1 MEGFEVTISLGD
13 VKLFLI
19 DLDGVVI
26 KGSSPIKGAVEAV
39 KLLRGTGARLMF
51 PTNNST
57 RSRVELTGLLKKV
70 GINVPIEDLIT
81 TAYCAAQYALDKS
94 WKRVYLIGERGL
106 HEECEAAGLT
116 VVDEDD
122 EVCDGVMVGLD
133 RDFTYKKLTAALKF
147 LQRGAVF
154 VATNTD
160 STLPTEKG
168 EIPGAAAM
176 VAGLEAC
183 SKEKP
188 IIVLGKPNTHL
199 LELALE
205 RTGQSL
211 DVCCVVGDRPET
223 DIATARNAGCLSIL
237 VLTGVAT
244 QESREAYPSHQRP
257 DLIFTTLLNAARQYT
272 HLLNM

>member
-1 MEGFEVTISLGD
+1 MEGFEVTTSLGD

-26 KGSSPIKGAVEAV
+26 KGSTPIKGAAEAV
-39 KLLRGTGARLMF
+39 ELLRGAGARLMF
-51 PTNNST
+51 PTNNTT
-57 RSRVELTGLLKKV
+57 RSRAELAGLLKEA
-70 GINVPIEDLIT
+70 GIDVLIEDLIT
-81 TAYCAAQYALDKS
+81 TAYCAAQYAVGKG

-106 HEECEAAGLT
+106 HEECAAAGLT
-116 VVDEDD
+116 VVDED
-122 EVCDGVMVGLD
+122 EEACDGVMVGLD
-133 RDFTYKKLTAALKF
+133 RAFTYKKLAAALKF
-147 LQRGAVF
+147 LQRGATF

-160 STLPTEKG
+160 STLPTEMG

-188 IIVLGKPNTHL
+188 TIVLGKPNTHL
-199 LELALE
+199 LELAVE
-205 RTGQSL
+205 RSGQPL

-244 QESREAYPSHQRP
+244 QESREAYPPHQRP
-257 DLIFTTLLNAARQYT
+257 DLIFPTLIEAARQYAYLINT
-272 HLLNM
+272 

>member
-1 MEGFEVTISLGD
+1 MEDFEVTTSLGD

-26 KGSSPIKGAVEAV
+26 KGSSPIKGAAEAV

-51 PTNNST
+51 PTNNTT

-81 TAYCAAQYALDKS
+81 AAYCAAQYALNKG

-106 HEECEAAGLT
+106 HEECYAAGLT
-116 VVDEDD
+116 VVEEDD

-133 RDFTYKKLTAALKF
+133 RGFTYKKLTAALKF
-147 LQRGAVF
+147 LQRGATF

-160 STLPTEKG
+160 STLPTETG

-188 IIVLGKPNTHL
+188 VIVLGKPNTHL

-205 RTGQSL
+205 RSGQSL
-211 DVCCVVGDRPET
+211 DACCVIGDRPET
-223 DIATARNAGCLSIL
+223 DIAAARNAGCLSIL

-244 QESREAYPSHQRP
+244 QESQKAYPQYQRP
-257 DLIFTTLLNAARQYT
+257 DLIFRTLIDVARQYVR
-272 HLLNM
+272 LINM